1 MHLLM
6 LAVKYFERLLIL
18 VFFLRLVFIPKFGT
32 IFTRTLSEKCS
43 PYSVQMQGN
52 TDQKCSEY
60 GHFSRSGNYGKC
72 FMRRIQ
78 NPVKHVRWS
87 VFRFFSF
94 RKIFTRSF
102 RITRKDFHSVHS
114 WWFCLTFQ
122 ELTHK
127 FLDFLQFA

>member
-87 VFRFFSF
+87 VFFSF
-94 RKIFTRSF
+94 RKIFTRILGLQEKIF
-102 RITRKDFHSVHS
+102 ILFIPDDFV
-114 WWFCLTFQ
+114 
-122 ELTHK
+122 
-127 FLDFLQFA
+127 